1 MDIDKEDKEM
11 AQHAGVTLNFKN
23 LLIGLDEPSSEK
35 FVVYRIQIRDSN
47 KTTSIL
53 HLSERLFQQYLVD
66 QYAKWESNQQ
76 NFMYKIYLRL

>member
-1 MDIDKEDKEM
+1 MKLNLTMNLKLY
-11 AQHAGVTLNFKN
+11 QLKKVTLK
-23 LLIGLDEPSSEK
+23 E